1 MHAESGVN
9 GVATPIGA
17 PTWPPCVALSAG
29 LAQVSG
35 AHEPGVLGSQPESP
49 GPHASTLPPPVTRQP
64 SSCTHSGGCG
74 VLFSHCPV
82 LGLHSW
88 QTGLAQIGGPT
99 WVCTHTPPSQPAV
112 VHKSLSVSVH
122 GVLSVTLMCWVT
134 QTPASQPGVLQ
145 APGMALTGLPALSAE
160 QAVLSVTLMW
170 ARTHWPAS
178 QPGVLQLPGMA
189 LTGLP
194 ELSAEQAVLSVTLM
208 WARTHWP
215 ASQPGVLQLPGMP
228 LTGLPALSAAQGVL
242 SVTLVVGLTPTPA
255 AQAGVVQA
263 AGSAVAG
270 RPGVPG

>member
-49 GPHASTLPPPVTRQP
+49 GPQASTVPPPVTRQP

-74 VLFSHCPV
+74 VIFSHCPV
-82 LGLHSW
+82 LGLHTW

-99 WVCTHTPPSQPAV
+99 WVCMHTPPSQPAV
-112 VHKSLSVSVH
+112 VHLSLSVSVH

-145 APGMALTGLPALSAE
+145 APGMAVTGLPALSAE

-189 LTGLP
+189 VTGLP
-194 ELSAEQAVLSVTLM
+194 ALSSEQAVLSVTLM

-215 ASQPGVLQLPGMP
+215 ASQPGVLQLPGMAV
-228 LTGLPALSAAQGVL
+228 TGLPALSTEQAVL
-242 SVTLVVGLTPTPA
+242 SVRGVWGGSRIRPA
-255 AQAGVVQA
+255 LAGVRWPVGA
-263 AGSAVAG
+263 
-270 RPGVPG
+270 